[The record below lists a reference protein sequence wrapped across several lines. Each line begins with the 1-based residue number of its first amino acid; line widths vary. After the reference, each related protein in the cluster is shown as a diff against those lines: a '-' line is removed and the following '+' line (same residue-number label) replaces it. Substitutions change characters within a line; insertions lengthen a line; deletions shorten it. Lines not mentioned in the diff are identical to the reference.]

1 MLINKRCNKHPRL
14 LLFSEVIFVWGETFC
29 RITKLNDRKKYIK
42 DFINDHWKHWIWRIN
57 HFPKINLIT
66 QTQSSARNLNVR
78 IHYNLVCQF
87 HEFIL
92 YLLYLYLYIPSIIT
106 RRFSIQT
113 NWIYPLTTYNF
124 EIIVFFHRGGLHEIA
139 NFRSKIRAATKQR
152 KIRTLFTFHQEYTQR
167 GSMSL
172 LAERA
177 ALSLSSY
184 FCFDICGVNDA
195 PRIHTWRVIGK
206 ARGKRRGGARGK
218 CVSWIVTGIDPRS
231 LAPSLVRLWIVVT
244 EAIRRLLFTRV
255 SSWKINF
262 DFTATDVPVW
272 IDF

>member
-87 HEFIL
+87 HEFI
-92 YLLYLYLYIPSIIT
+92 YSIHNHTKIL
-106 RRFSIQT
+106 
-113 NWIYPLTTYNF
+113 NPNKLNLPTYNLQLWDNR
-124 EIIVFFHRGGLHEIA
+124 VFPSRRKLHEIA

-152 KIRTLFTFHQEYTQR
+152 KIRTLFTFQEYTQR